1 MLWKKLV
8 NAYKSYGFLKTLSLL
23 KNRFHFSQVKHLYI
37 VNKIHD
43 SLSKDNLWQLPTYLQ
58 IEPTNQCNLDCIGCN
73 RKELSNYGRMSLSNF
88 QQIIDQFDDLRMVKL
103 QGMGE
108 PLLNPDF
115 FPMLELLKKRGI
127 KTYCTTNGTLL
138 DEKRRP
144 LMGELCDI
152 IEISLDSS
160 DENQLGDLRKG
171 LEFNDLLS
179 KIKKLSELGTNKEIK
194 INYVLMDENIY
205 QLPHMVPLLKK
216 IGVRYLN
223 VIEIQNWNPE
233 DTDLIK
239 LRASKEKKS
248 ILEKYRV
255 DALKEG
261 VFLCYEE
268 KIEKYNECPWF
279 KSKCFITWDGYVTP
293 CCLRPNPVPFNM
305 GNIFNTNISRIWNN
319 REYLNLRQA
328 LSNEKPTSLCRNCSY
343 IGNTE

>member
-1 MLWKKLV
+1 MLWEKLV
-8 NAYKSYGFLKTLSLL
+8 NAYKAYGFIKTFSLL
-23 KNRFHFSQVKHLYI
+23 KNRFHFYQIKPLFI
-37 VNKIHD
+37 LNKIHD
-43 SLSKDNLWQLPTYLQ
+43 SLSNDNIWQLPTYLQ

-88 QQIIDQFDDLRMVKL
+88 RHIIDQFDDLHMVKL

-138 DEKRRP
+138 DEKIRP
-144 LMGELCDI
+144 SMIELCDI

-171 LEFNDLLS
+171 LGFNDLLS
-179 KIKKLSELGTNKEIK
+179 KIKKLSELGPKNEIK
-194 INYVLMDENIY
+194 INYVLMDKNIY

-216 IGVRYLN
+216 IGVKYLN
-223 VIEIQNWNPE
+223 VIEIQNWDHKDADPV
-233 DTDLIK
+233 K
-239 LRASKEKKS
+239 LSASKENKS
-248 ILEKYRV
+248 ILEKSIV

-261 VFLCYEE
+261 ISFCYEE
-268 KIEKYNECPWF
+268 KFKKYSECPWF
-279 KSKCFITWDGYVTP
+279 KRKCFITWDGYVTP

-305 GNIFNTNISRIWNN
+305 GNIFETSINRIWNN
-319 REYLNLRQA
+319 HEYLNLRQA
-328 LSNEKPTSLCRNCSY
+328 LSNEKPTSLCKNCSY
-343 IGNTE
+343 IVNT